1 MWASD
6 PVPEGQA
13 GMVTGPHGGH
23 APPASPPIRVHRQ
36 SLPVALYRRLRRL
49 GQPPAANGKRR
60 RRARRYIPPEIG
72 LEGFFST
79 LGDRGIRYVVLRW
92 FDELPEIKPG
102 GDVDI
107 LIDDPDVDSI
117 SDLFTGEMRGT
128 ACDLFSVSGLRGTS
142 YRGIPYLPP
151 DKAAEVLARAVMFQD
166 LLRVPSPEDYFLS
179 LAYHAV
185 YQKGL
190 RSGLPTS
197 APGLEP
203 ETEPR
208 HDYAGDLGRLAA
220 AADIEV
226 SIRMEELDEY
236 LAGRGWRPP
245 PAMRVELGRR
255 NEWVRARFPAGQ
267 P

>member
-1 MWASD
+1 
-6 PVPEGQA
+6 
-13 GMVTGPHGGH
+13 MVTGPHGSH
-23 APPASPPIRVHRQ
+23 AAPDSPPNRVRGH
-36 SLPVALYRRLRRL
+36 SLPVALYNKVRRL
-49 GQPPAANGKRR
+49 GLPRAANGKRR

-72 LEGFFST
+72 LERFFAE
-79 LGDRGIRYVVLRW
+79 LGDRGIRYVALRW

-102 GDVDI
+102 GDVDL
-107 LIDDPDVDSI
+107 LIDDRDVDSI

-151 DKAAEVLARAVMFQD
+151 DKAAQVLARAVLFRD
-166 LLRVPSPEDYFLS
+166 LIKVPSPEDYFLS

-185 YQKGL
+185 YQKGP

-197 APGLEP
+197 VPGLRP
-203 ETEPR
+203 EAQPR

-220 AADIEV
+220 AVAIDV
-226 SIRMEELDEY
+226 PIRMEELDEY
-236 LAGRGWRPP
+236 LAARGWRPP
-245 PAMRVELGRR
+245 PEMRAALAGR
-255 NEWVRARFPAGQ
+255 NPWVRARFAGQ

>member
-1 MWASD
+1 ML
-6 PVPEGQA
+6 
-13 GMVTGPHGGH
+13 MVTGPHGSR
-23 APPASPPIRVHRQ
+23 ATPDNSPGRVRRH
-36 SLPVALYRRLRRL
+36 SVPTALLRKLQRF
-49 GQPPAANGKRR
+49 GQPPAAKGKRR

-72 LEGFFST
+72 LERFFST
-79 LGDRGIRYVVLRW
+79 LGDRRTRYVVLRW

-102 GDVDI
+102 GDVDL
-107 LIDDPDVDSI
+107 LIDDRDVDSI

-151 DKAAEVLARAVMFQD
+151 DKAAEVLARAVMFRD

-197 APGLEP
+197 APGLHP
-203 ETEPR
+203 DTEPR

-220 AADIEV
+220 AVGIDV
-226 SIRMEELDEY
+226 PIRMEELDEY

-245 PAMRVELGRR
+245 PAMRVELGKR
-255 NEWVRARFPAGQ
+255 NPWVRARFPAGQ

>member
-1 MWASD
+1 
-6 PVPEGQA
+6 
-13 GMVTGPHGGH
+13 MVTGPQGSH
-23 APPASPPIRVHRQ
+23 AAPDSSPARVRRR
-36 SLPVALYRRLRRL
+36 SLPVAVFNRLRRL
-49 GQPPAANGKRR
+49 GQRPAAKGKRR
-60 RRARRYIPPEIG
+60 RRARRYIPREIG
-72 LEGFFST
+72 LERFFST
-79 LGDRGIRYVVLRW
+79 LNDRQIRYVVLRW

-102 GDVDI
+102 GDVDL
-107 LIDDPDVDSI
+107 LIDDGDVDSI

-151 DKAAEVLARAVMFQD
+151 DKAAEVLDRAVMFRD
-166 LLRVPSPEDYFLS
+166 LLKVPSPEDYFLS

-197 APGLEP
+197 APGLRP
-203 ETEPR
+203 ESETR

-220 AADIEV
+220 AVGIDV
-226 SIRMEELDEY
+226 PIRMEELDEY
-236 LAGRGWRPP
+236 LAGRGWRPS
-245 PAMRVELGRR
+245 PAMRVDLGKR
-255 NEWVRARFPAGQ
+255 NPWVRARFAGQ

>member
-1 MWASD
+1 
-6 PVPEGQA
+6 
-13 GMVTGPHGGH
+13 MVTGPHGSSA
-23 APPASPPIRVHRQ
+23 APDSPPGRVRRH
-36 SLPVALYRRLRRL
+36 SLPMALFRKLQRY

-72 LEGFFST
+72 LERFFST
-79 LGDRGIRYVVLRW
+79 LNERRIRYVVLRW

-102 GDVDI
+102 GDVDL
-107 LIDDPDVDSI
+107 LIDDRDVDSV

-151 DKAAEVLARAVMFQD
+151 DKAAEVLARAVMFRD
-166 LLRVPSPEDYFLS
+166 LLKVPSPEHHFLS

-197 APGLEP
+197 TPGLQP

-208 HDYAGDLGRLAA
+208 HGYAGDLGHLAA
-220 AADIEV
+220 DAGIDV

-236 LAGRGWRPP
+236 LAGRGWRPSP
-245 PAMRVELGRR
+245 GMRVELGKR
-255 NEWVRARFPAGQ
+255 NPWIRARFSAGQ
-267 P
+267 L